1 MARINSLT
9 LFNGKNIITE
19 EDVVTAAKNGLM
31 TPELYEKL
39 LNSSNK
45 DAQTYVYEFN
55 TSGSDTKI
63 FSISYEELGISS
75 PVLIQ
80 LIDNEGLIRD
90 DLLIS
95 YYWTSTGLSIDL
107 SQVEP
112 SGVWK
117 VVYTGDSITIS
128 NLIIPAVAVSDPNDD
143 GTIQVRE
150 VTINEDGTSSWASSP
165 KTVRYDWALPDAS
178 DSSSIETPNIG
189 VNLSN
194 QIQPAVTIEA
204 PNEQEGTVVI
214 RPVKINK
221 DGTSEWAGE
230 NRIINYN
237 WQIPADT

>member
-90 DLLIS
+90 DLIIS

-112 SGVWK
+112 SGIWK

-165 KTVRYDWALPDAS
+165 RTVRYDWTLPDAS

>member
-9 LFNGKNIITE
+9 LFKGKNIITE

-45 DAQTYVYEFN
+45 DSQTYVYEFN

-63 FSISYEELGISS
+63 FSISYEELGIPS

-90 DLLIS
+90 DLIIS
-95 YYWTSTGLSIDL
+95 CYWTSTGLSIDL

-112 SGVWK
+112 SGIWK
-117 VVYTGDSITIS
+117 VVYTGASITIS

-165 KTVRYDWALPDAS
+165 RTVRYDWALPDAS
-178 DSSSIETPNIG
+178 DSSSIEP
-189 VNLSN
+189 
-194 QIQPAVTIEA
+194 
-204 PNEQEGTVVI
+204 
-214 RPVKINK
+214 
-221 DGTSEWAGE
+221 
-230 NRIINYN
+230 
-237 WQIPADT
+237 